1 MKKFHEIHL
10 VRDSP
15 ERLLAISSDFHLGQ
29 KFGVNFFS
37 KGHSEMK
44 IGAISEQFSEPVKL
58 SGGGRNFIGSRW
70 KRKQRNFYQKSYF
83 RPQLRFEKSTTF
95 LRP

>member
-44 IGAISEQFSEPVKL
+44 IGAISEQFSEPFKL
-58 SGGGRNFIGSRW
+58 SGGGNSNNSRW
-70 KRKQRNFYQKSYF
+70 KRTQNNFYQKSYF
-83 RPQLRFEKSTTF
+83 RPRLRFEKSTTF

>member
-58 SGGGRNFIGSRW
+58 SGGGEIPIIPGGRGHKTI
-70 KRKQRNFYQKSYF
+70 
-83 RPQLRFEKSTTF
+83 STKNLIF
-95 LRP
+95 GRD